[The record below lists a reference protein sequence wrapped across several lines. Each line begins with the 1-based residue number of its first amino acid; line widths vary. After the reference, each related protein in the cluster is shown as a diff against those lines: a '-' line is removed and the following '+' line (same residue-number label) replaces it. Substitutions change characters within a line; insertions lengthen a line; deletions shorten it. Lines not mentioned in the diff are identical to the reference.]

1 MHKAI
6 DPELETLRGLRV
18 GVGMT
23 GSFCTF
29 ETIFSALG
37 ELSALGAELT
47 FVLSYSAQQLAS
59 RFGTPA
65 QFGER
70 IAALS
75 EHPPVINIPDAEP
88 LGPAGLLDLFLI
100 APCTGNTLAKLAN
113 GITDTPVLMA
123 AKGHLRNGK
132 PLVIFLSTND
142 ALGANLRN
150 IGILLNMKNVTFV
163 PFAQDAPFKKP
174 NSLVSWAEQLP
185 ESLAAAMRGAQLQ
198 PILA

>member
-1 MHKAI
+1 
-6 DPELETLRGLRV
+6 
-18 GVGMT
+18 
-23 GSFCTF
+23 
-29 ETIFSALG
+29 
-37 ELSALGAELT
+37 
-47 FVLSYSAQQLAS
+47 
-59 RFGTPA
+59 
-65 QFGER
+65 
-70 IAALS
+70 
-75 EHPPVINIPDAEP
+75 
-88 LGPAGLLDLFLI
+88 
-100 APCTGNTLAKLAN
+100 
-113 GITDTPVLMA
+113 MA

>member
-113 GITDTPVLMA
+113 GITDTPVT
-123 AKGHLRNGK
+123 R
-132 PLVIFLSTND
+132 I
-142 ALGANLRN
+142 N
-150 IGILLNMKNVTFV
+150 IQ
-163 PFAQDAPFKKP
+163 PA
-174 NSLVSWAEQLP
+174 NSLFYWVSVYSMSAWIARKMFGLLCAFQCGVLGGGNWTKKLRCYLWRRLEAGL
-185 ESLAAAMRGAQLQ
+185 
-198 PILA
+198 

>member
-1 MHKAI
+1 MSESTIK
-6 DPELETLRGLRV
+6 GLHV

-29 ETIFSALG
+29 ETIFGSLADLRT
-37 ELSALGAELT
+37 LGAELT
-47 FVLSYSAQQLAS
+47 FVLSYNAQQLTS
-59 RFGTPA
+59 RFGTPERLL
-65 QFGER
+65 ER
-70 IAALS
+70 IGALS
-75 EHPPVINIPDAEP
+75 GKPPILTIPAAEP
-88 LGPAGLLDLFLI
+88 LGPEGLLDLFLI

-150 IGILLNMKNVTFV
+150 IGSLLNAKGVTFV

-174 NSLVSWAEQLP
+174 NSLVSWP
-185 ESLAAAMRGAQLQ
+185 ERLRETLEAAMRGEQLQ
-198 PILA
+198 PLLA